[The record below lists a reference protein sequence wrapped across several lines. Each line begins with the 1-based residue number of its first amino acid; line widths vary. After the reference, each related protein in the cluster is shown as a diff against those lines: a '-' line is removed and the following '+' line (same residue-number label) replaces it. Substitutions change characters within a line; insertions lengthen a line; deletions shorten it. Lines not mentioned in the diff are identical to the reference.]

1 METGRE
7 YPPYALEWRA
17 WPVAWSAVWIGALAT
32 LAVGL
37 LIGLLGFALG
47 AHEASRL
54 VRWSNVKF
62 ITLVFNV
69 CGAFFGFV
77 VGGWAAVRIA
87 GIRRSEPAMLH
98 GAIVWV
104 LTVPILIAVSA
115 LGAQLGGW
123 YVGLSG
129 MPAWAG
135 AVPPVDPALAAAM
148 RNTALAAVAALL
160 LGLVGAVIGAWMA
173 SDEPMS
179 LTHYRRRDVAHED
192 RPRRIA

>member
-17 WPVAWSAVWIGALAT
+17 WPVVWSGVWVGALAA

-37 LIGLLGFALG
+37 IIGLIGFAVG
-47 AHEASRL
+47 AHEASR
-54 VRWSNVKF
+54 VMRWSNVKF
-62 ITLVFNV
+62 ITLVFSV
-69 CGAFFGFV
+69 CGAFFAFV

-98 GAIVWV
+98 GSIVWV
-104 LTVPILIAVSA
+104 LAVPMLVVLST

-123 YVGLSG
+123 YVGLAG
-129 MPAWAG
+129 TPAWAM
-135 AVPPVDPALAAAM
+135 AVPPVDPVLAAGM

-160 LGLVGAVIGAWMA
+160 LGLVGAVIGGWMA
-173 SDEPMS
+173 SGEPM
-179 LTHYRRRDVAHED
+179 TFAYYRRRDVALED
-192 RPRRIA
+192 RPQRVA